1 MKTAFK
7 TEHESIYE
15 IDYDNKTWIQL
26 EAGHDNDGTFD
37 LRSTSGPFIYVSE
50 IEVGCR
56 VSITTPPYIEGAT
69 FRFISTSP
77 VVSIERS
84 RSENT
89 DTTSDRTSSR

>member
-1 MKTAFK
+1 MKTVFK
-7 TEHESIYE
+7 TEHGSTYE
-15 IDYDNKTWIQL
+15 IDYDNKTWTQL

-56 VSITTPPYIEGAT
+56 VNITAPPYIEGAT
-69 FRFISTSP
+69 YRLISTSP

-84 RSENT
+84 GSGDTYVTSE
-89 DTTSDRTSSR
+89 R